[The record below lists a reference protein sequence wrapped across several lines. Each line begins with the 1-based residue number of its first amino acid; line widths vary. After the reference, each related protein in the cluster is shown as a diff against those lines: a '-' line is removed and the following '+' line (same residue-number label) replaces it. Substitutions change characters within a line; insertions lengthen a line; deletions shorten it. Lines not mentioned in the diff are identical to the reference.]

1 MGDLN
6 PLRALLAALGSTAP
20 PALLAAGYPKLEV
33 TEHNFP
39 PGSELVELESDGS
52 TLRGAFVPSDP
63 DAPVV
68 LHLLESMGSVTY
80 GTHHALGYPLLW
92 QLRDRGFASLMVDYR
107 GIGAS
112 EGWRSPRNV
121 REDAQAMFAEALR
134 RTRGRS
140 HRVVIRGSSFGTLAA
155 ASLLKHGARPRAV
168 TLIAPVRA
176 ETVAKNWFYHYYHPF
191 LAKAVTAFL
200 RLPMRVDIVR
210 ALRRWRGPLLVS
222 APEDDYVL
230 PPREQPLIRD
240 TVRRRGA
247 RWVSTPYTH
256 AGHVLANHWLSD
268 DESSFLDACFPG
280 LPDIASRSPEHP
292 AIARRWKLLEP
303 RLYASLDLH
312 SHRDPLV
319 VDWLRRI
326 PHAHLATLSQEQ
338 LDELLDLRGPEGPIP
353 VRELTQ
359 LSAYLAEAG
368 VPRAP
373 EALAVFAS
381 ELGLETAQQRCLLAK
396 AAGLPS
402 GILVGRG
409 ELEPGA

>member
-6 PLRALLAALGSTAP
+6 PLRALMAMLGSTAP
-20 PALLAAGYPKLEV
+20 PALLAAGYPELTVDEQ
-33 TEHNFP
+33 TFP
-39 PGSELVELESDGS
+39 PGSERVEIESGRS
-52 TLRGAFVPSDP
+52 TLRGVYVPSDP
-63 DAPVV
+63 DSPVV

-134 RTRGRS
+134 RTGGRS
-140 HRVVIRGSSFGTLAA
+140 HRIVIRGTSFGTLAA

-176 ETVAKNWFYHYYHPF
+176 ETVAKNWFHHYYHPL

-210 ALRRWRGPLLVS
+210 ALRKWRGPLLVS
-222 APEDDYVL
+222 APEHDYVL

-256 AGHVLANHWLSD
+256 AGHVLTNHWLGN

-280 LPDIASRSPEHP
+280 LPDIASRCPEHP

-303 RLYASLDLH
+303 RLYASLDRH
-312 SHRDPLV
+312 SHRDPQV
-319 VDWLRRI
+319 VDWIRRI
-326 PHAHLATLSQEQ
+326 PHEHLSNLSQEQ
-338 LDELLDLRGPEGPIP
+338 LDELLDLRGPAGPIP
-353 VRELTQ
+353 LRELIQ
-359 LSAYLAEAG
+359 LSAYLAETG
-368 VPRAP
+368 TPRAP
-373 EALAVFAS
+373 AALQVMAG
-381 ELGLETAQQRCLLAK
+381 ELGLETPQQRALLAK

-402 GILVGRG
+402 AILVARG
-409 ELEPGA
+409 EQEPRA

>member
-6 PLRALLAALGSTAP
+6 PIRALMAMLGSTAP
-20 PALLAAGYPKLEV
+20 PALLAAGYPELEV
-33 TEHNFP
+33 NEQNFP
-39 PGSELVELESDGS
+39 PGSELVELEVRRS

-63 DAPVV
+63 DSPVV

-80 GTHHALGYPLLW
+80 GTQHALGYPLLW

-107 GIGAS
+107 GVGAS
-112 EGWRSPRNV
+112 EGWRTPRHV

-134 RTRGRS
+134 RTGGRS
-140 HRVVIRGSSFGTLAA
+140 HRIVLRGSSFGTLAV

-176 ETVAKNWFYHYYHPF
+176 ETVAKNWFFHYYHPF
-191 LAKAVTAFL
+191 LARAVTAFL
-200 RLPMRVDIVR
+200 RLPIRVDIVR

-222 APEDDYVL
+222 APENDYVL

-256 AGHVLANHWLSD
+256 AGHVLANHWLGD
-268 DESSFLDACFPG
+268 DETSFLDACFPG
-280 LPDIASRSPEHP
+280 LPDLESRDPAHP
-292 AIARRWKLLEP
+292 AISRRWKLLET
-303 RLYASLDLH
+303 RLYAALDRH

-319 VDWLRRI
+319 VEWMRRI
-326 PHAHLATLSQEQ
+326 PHAHLASLSQEQ
-338 LDELLDLRGPEGPIP
+338 LDELLDLRGPAGPIP
-353 VRELTQ
+353 LRDLIL
-359 LSAYLAEAG
+359 LSSYLAETG
-368 VPRAP
+368 TPRAVP
-373 EALAVFAS
+373 ALEVMAD
-381 ELGLETAQQRCLLAK
+381 ELGLRTLQQRALLAK

-402 GILVGRG
+402 AILVPRN
-409 ELEPGA
+409 ELAPGA